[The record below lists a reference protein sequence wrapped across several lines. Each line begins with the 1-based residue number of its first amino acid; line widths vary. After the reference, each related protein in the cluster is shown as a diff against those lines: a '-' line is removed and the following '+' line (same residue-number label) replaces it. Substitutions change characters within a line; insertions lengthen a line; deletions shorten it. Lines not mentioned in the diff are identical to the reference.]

1 MPQSAK
7 ITGMTT
13 PTERDAERAAELARD
28 LENVLTALAF
38 PLSADGVAM
47 VDLEAWKAAGV
58 PEMLTRLQHRI
69 SQVLPHLSDDA

>member
-1 MPQSAK
+1 
-7 ITGMTT
+7 MTT
-13 PTERDAERAAELARD
+13 PTERDAERAGELARD

>member
-13 PTERDAERAAELARD
+13 PNRQDAERAAELARD

-38 PLSADGVAM
+38 PMSADGVVM
-47 VDLEAWKAAGV
+47 IDLEAWKDAGV
-58 PEMLTRLQHRI
+58 AEMLTRLQHRI
-69 SQVLPHLSDDA
+69 SQVLPHLSR

>member
-1 MPQSAK
+1 
-7 ITGMTT
+7 MTT
-13 PTERDAERAAELARD
+13 PAQRDAKQAAELAHN

-47 VDLEAWKAAGV
+47 VDLEVWKAAGV

-69 SQVLPHLSDDA
+69 SQVLPLLS